1 MITTR
6 KATTADISLINEL
19 ATEAFPYTY
28 REILT
33 PEQIDYMMDWMYSPE
48 SLRRQMEEEGHHYY
62 LIYKDGQAA
71 GYVSIQQEGD
81 DLFHLQ
87 KIYVLPAFW
96 KDGLGR
102 RLFEVAV
109 NAIRDLHPT
118 PCRMELN
125 VNRHNPARGFYEH
138 MGITVE
144 NVEAVIERMGKP
156 EQLDE
161 ETPESESSAGTR
173 REERPRRLFR
183 DPDDRVLGGVASGL
197 AAYFNW
203 DPMWVRIALIL
214 LAIPVHG
221 LILVYLIAWIVI
233 PVAHTATEKL
243 QMHGRTISMENIGRT
258 VTDSFERVNDYVRSD
273 KPRSILHRIG
283 SGIVQMVGLL
293 MRLVLIL
300 IAICLA
306 PVLFAG
312 IVTVFALIM
321 AATGIL
327 ISVPAF
333 VYNAFPYINW
343 ELVASSSG
351 IGRPSTAY
359 K

>member
-1 MITTR
+1 MKKT
-6 KATTADISLINEL
+6 
-19 ATEAFPYTY
+19 
-28 REILT
+28 LT
-33 PEQIDYMMDWMYSPE
+33 VNLGGTVYHIDEDAYVLLDNYLNN
-48 SLRRQMEEEGHHYY
+48 LRYYFRREEGAEEIVRDIENRIGELFDEY
-62 LIYKDGQAA
+62 LRNGQQ
-71 GYVSIQQEGD
+71 V
-81 DLFHLQ
+81 
-87 KIYVLPAFW
+87 
-96 KDGLGR
+96 
-102 RLFEVAV
+102 
-109 NAIRDLHPT
+109 
-118 PCRMELN
+118 
-125 VNRHNPARGFYEH
+125 
-138 MGITVE
+138 ITVE
-144 NVEAVIERMGKP
+144 NVKAVIERMGKP

-351 IGRPSTAY
+351 MAVGLAVCLLLVVCIPFIGLLQLIFQGLKIWGPMSTTAKVVWVILWFVALGAGIILFIQAPY
-359 K
+359 LNYPYHFLL

>member
-1 MITTR
+1 
-6 KATTADISLINEL
+6 
-19 ATEAFPYTY
+19 
-28 REILT
+28 
-33 PEQIDYMMDWMYSPE
+33 
-48 SLRRQMEEEGHHYY
+48 
-62 LIYKDGQAA
+62 
-71 GYVSIQQEGD
+71 
-81 DLFHLQ
+81 
-87 KIYVLPAFW
+87 
-96 KDGLGR
+96 
-102 RLFEVAV
+102 
-109 NAIRDLHPT
+109 
-118 PCRMELN
+118 
-125 VNRHNPARGFYEH
+125 
-138 MGITVE
+138 
-144 NVEAVIERMGKP
+144 MGKP

-283 SGIVQMVGLL
+283 SGIVQMVRPFDETGIDPDCHLS
-293 MRLVLIL
+293 RSGSVCRNCNR
-300 IAICLA
+300 ICLDY
-306 PVLFAG
+306 G
-312 IVTVFALIM
+312 CYRY
-321 AATGIL
+321 
-327 ISVPAF
+327 SDQC
-333 VYNAFPYINW
+333 
-343 ELVASSSG
+343 SG
-351 IGRPSTAY
+351 LCL
-359 K
+359 